1 MESPM
6 ADSTPSDNAPS
17 PGRIMV
23 VDDEGTALKSL
34 RRILEKEGHQVSTY
48 SNPVRALELLG
59 REPFDVLLSD
69 LRMPH
74 LDGLELLDR
83 AKLAAPGLEVII
95 VTGYASLDGAVEA
108 TKKGAYHFLAKPF
121 TPDQVRAVVA
131 EALAIKQ
138 NRDAAQ
144 ALEQQEEEQADA
156 GPLIIGQSPQMRR
169 VAEVIS
175 QIAPTDCNVLIM
187 GESGTGKE
195 LAARAIHAQSQCAE
209 GPFVAFNCAALN
221 AELMENE
228 LFGHEKGAFTGAGQ
242 TKAGLLEA
250 AQGGTIFLDEIGEMP
265 QAMQVKLLRALQE
278 REVLRVGGTKP
289 VGLQVRVVAATA
301 RDLKAE
307 VSLGAFRQDLYYRL
321 NVVSLVLPRLAE
333 RGGDIAL
340 LAYYF
345 LSIFNRRMHKEI
357 RGIAPRG
364 LELLGSYAY
373 PGNVRELANIMERA
387 VALCSQDLISER
399 DLPPDLAAVE
409 VASFPRP
416 GGEEPTLEELERRY
430 IEHILE
436 ITGGVRTK
444 AAAILGIDRVSLWR
458 KMKKFGL
465 EQSVTLAKRCVA
477 QAQRIVPRP

>member
-1 MESPM
+1 M
-6 ADSTPSDNAPS
+6 
-17 PGRIMV
+17 PGRVMV
-23 VDDEGTALKSL
+23 VDDEGTALKNL

-48 SNPVRALELLG
+48 SNPVRALELIK

-74 LDGLELLDR
+74 LDGLELLDQ

-95 VTGYASLDGAVEA
+95 ITGYASLDGAVEA

-121 TPDQVRAVVA
+121 TPEQVRAVVA
-131 EALAIKQ
+131 EALALKQ
-138 NRDAAQ
+138 SRDAAI
-144 ALEQQEEEQADA
+144 ALEEQEEESG

-169 VAEVIS
+169 VAEVIA

-195 LAARAIHAQSQCAE
+195 LAARAIHAQSQVAE

-221 AELMENE
+221 AELAENE
-228 LFGHEKGAFTGAGQ
+228 LFGHEKGAYTGAGEA
-242 TKAGLLEA
+242 KAGLLEA

-278 REVLRVGGTKP
+278 REVLRVGATRP
-289 VGLQVRVVAATA
+289 IGLRVRVVAATA

-307 VSLGAFRQDLYYRL
+307 VGLGAFRQDLYYRL

-333 RGGDIAL
+333 RGKDIEL

-345 LSIFNRRMHKEI
+345 LGLFNKRMKKKI
-357 RGIAPRG
+357 RGIGPKAM
-364 LELLGSYAY
+364 ELLSSYAY

-387 VALCSQDLISER
+387 VALCAQELITER

-409 VASFPRP
+409 LASFSRP

-436 ITGGVRTK
+436 ITGGVRTR

-465 EQSVTLAKRCVA
+465 E
-477 QAQRIVPRP
+477 

>member
-1 MESPM
+1 MPDGKPPE
-6 ADSTPSDNAPS
+6 NAPD

-23 VDDEGTALKSL
+23 VDDEGTTLKSL

-48 SNPVRALELLG
+48 GNPVRALELIE
-59 REPFDVLLSD
+59 REPFDVLLTD

-83 AKLAAPGLEVII
+83 AKLAAPGLEVIVI
-95 VTGYASLDGAVEA
+95 TGYASLDGAVEA

-131 EALAIKQ
+131 EALALKQ
-138 NRDAAQ
+138 SRDAAL
-144 ALEQQEEEQADA
+144 ALEQEEQDEA

-169 VAEVIS
+169 VAEVIA

-195 LAARAIHAQSQCAE
+195 LAARAIHAQSACAD

-242 TKAGLLEA
+242 RKAGLLEA

-265 QAMQVKLLRALQE
+265 SAMQVKLLRALQE
-278 REVLRVGGTKP
+278 REVLRVGGTRP
-289 VGLQVRVVAATA
+289 VDLRVRVVAATA

-307 VSLGAFRQDLYYRL
+307 VSLGAFRSDLYYRL

-333 RGGDIAL
+333 RGQDISL

-345 LSIFNRRMHKEI
+345 LGIFNQRMDKNI
-357 RGIAPRG
+357 RGFSPHA
-364 LELLGSYAY
+364 LDLLGSYAY

-387 VALCSQDLISER
+387 VALCSQDLITER

-409 VASFPRP
+409 LASFSRP

-465 EQSVTLAKRCVA
+465 E
-477 QAQRIVPRP
+477 